1 LPSPTERPDLTTPAN
16 PWAAGSPPV
25 STAALPLLP
34 VESREQLVY
43 LLTQACELEQGVLC
57 EYLFALYSLKQDPQD
72 GLSSQ
77 QLAPVARWG
86 RALSEVAVQEMLH
99 LALATNLLIAVGAA
113 PHFHRPNFPIR
124 CQWYP
129 PDVRLALVPFG
140 EEALRHF
147 MYLER
152 PDNVDLEDADAFA
165 AVCECRPLT
174 ATPSTLMAAP
184 QDFHTVGHLYRS
196 IEHGFA
202 RLVERYG
209 EAEVFVGPPRAQAS
223 PVVFGWPELVTVTD
237 LASARTAIE
246 LIVEQGEGA
255 GGDWREAHFGRFSA
269 ILDEFLAARSADPD
283 CSLARP
289 ARPAYV
295 RRPPDQPQA
304 TIISDPLTA
313 RVADLFD
320 AAHQTML
327 QVLWRCFVRGDETDE
342 QVSTLV
348 DGAVGLMAGV
358 LRPLGSVLT
367 TLPLGPDDPG
377 ELAGPAFT
385 MVDPS
390 QFELPYREAAWK
402 VMVRRLG
409 EIADACAELGIEPG
423 LDRIAELEPNVR
435 AIAAR
440 LRAHLDERP

>member
-1 LPSPTERPDLTTPAN
+1 MPSPTDEPGLTTPAGLR
-16 PWAAGSPPV
+16 AAGLLPD

-77 QLAPVARWG
+77 QLAQVTRWG

-140 EEALRHF
+140 EAALRHF

-152 PDNVDLEDADAFA
+152 PDNMDLEDAEAFA

-223 PVVFGWPELVTVTD
+223 REVFGWPELVAVTD

-269 ILDEFLAARSADPD
+269 ILDEFLAATQAGSDL
-283 CSLARP
+283 SLARP

-295 RRPPDQPQA
+295 RRPPDQPEA
-304 TIISDPLTA
+304 TIIGDPLTA

-342 QVSTLV
+342 QVGTLV
-348 DGAVGLMAGV
+348 NSAVRLMAGV

-367 TLPLGPDDPG
+367 TLPLGPDHPG
-377 ELAGPAFT
+377 ELAGPAFS

-390 QFELPYREAAWK
+390 QFVLPYREAAWK

-409 EIADACAELGIEPG
+409 EIADVCARLGAEPG
-423 LDRIAELEPNVR
+423 LGRIAELEPNVR
-435 AIAAR
+435 AIATR
-440 LRAHLDERP
+440 LQAHLDGRP